1 MRKEKIARA
10 VSLAQGMNDCLEE
23 YLDKAAAVG
32 DRDVREFAVCIL
44 GTRLAPHCGCCFCLP
59 PLEEV

>member
-1 MRKEKIARA
+1 MDNAKITRA
-10 VSLAQGMNDCLEE
+10 VSLAQGLKDCLDE
-23 YLDKAAAVG
+23 YLDKAAEH
-32 DRDVREFAVCIL
+32 DSREVKELAVCIL